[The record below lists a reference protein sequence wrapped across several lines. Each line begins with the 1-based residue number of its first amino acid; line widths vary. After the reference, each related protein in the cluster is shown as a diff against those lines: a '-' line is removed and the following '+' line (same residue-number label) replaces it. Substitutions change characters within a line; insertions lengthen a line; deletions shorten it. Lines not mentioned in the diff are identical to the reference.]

1 MIIGIGGVNIDFKY
15 ELETNKLNSSN
26 QATFTQSY
34 GGVMRNVLENLGRL
48 NVNVSLV
55 SFVGKDILGDAVL
68 EYSKEYMDISLVK
81 RVEEPTGTYA
91 AFSYD
96 DDLLIGAS
104 SISLKFSA
112 EYLKKIET
120 HLIKAEMLVFDYNLD
135 KESISYLISLGNKYN
150 IKTVLIGV
158 SDPKMK
164 NVPEDLNGLYLAIH
178 NLGEVRTYFKSKL
191 DGLSL
196 NKMMKEKGVKNSI
209 ITNGKKNVFYNKYEI
224 KVKENPNF
232 IDPTGLGDS
241 FSAGVIYGDTKGYSL
256 EYACVIGMTNSYY
269 TGETK
274 LTVRDNLTEEKLLKE
289 VELYYD

>member
-15 ELETNKLNSSN
+15 ALKTNELHSSN
-26 QATFTQSY
+26 QADFTQSY

-48 NVNVSLV
+48 NVDVSLV
-55 SFVGKDILGDAVL
+55 SFVGKDFLGDAVL
-68 EYSKEYMDISLVK
+68 EYSSKYMDISLVK
-81 RVEEPTGTYA
+81 RTEEPTGTYA

-96 DDLLIGAS
+96 DDLFIGAS
-104 SISLKFSA
+104 SINLKFSL
-112 EYLKKIET
+112 EYLKKIEK
-120 HLIKAEMLVFDYNLD
+120 HLIKAEMLIFDSNLD
-135 KESISYLISLGNKYN
+135 KESISYLIKLGNKYN

-178 NLGEVRTYFKSKL
+178 NIGEIKTYLNLKL
-191 DGLSL
+191 DGISL
-196 NKMMKEKGVKNSI
+196 NKKMKEKGVKNSI
-209 ITNGKKNVFYNKYEI
+209 ITNGKECVFCNKYTI

-241 FSAGVIYGDTKGYSL
+241 FSAGVIYGDVKGYSL

-274 LTVRDNLTEEKLLKE
+274 LTVRDDLTEEKLLKE
-289 VELYYD
+289 VDKYYD